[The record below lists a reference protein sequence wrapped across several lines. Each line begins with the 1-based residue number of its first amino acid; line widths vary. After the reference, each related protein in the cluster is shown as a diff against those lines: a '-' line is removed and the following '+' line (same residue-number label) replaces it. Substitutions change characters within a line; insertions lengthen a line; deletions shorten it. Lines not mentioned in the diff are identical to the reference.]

1 MITGVAKWLM
11 RLLNNETK
19 EKRNFNYFYI
29 FIKYETIFIIFYF
42 ISNDFMFYY
51 SFINQILENY
61 ILFLILNF

>member
-19 EKRNFNYFYI
+19 EKRNFNNFYI